1 MLTFYAQGWNNTAT
15 VGSVLA
21 YNLYWLV
28 VIMGFILM
36 RYHEVK
42 GHWPLMK
49 PKGAAVLRESS
60 RRGSDTVLGE
70 GKTANTTLEKVA

>member
-1 MLTFYAQGWNNTAT
+1 
-15 VGSVLA
+15 
-21 YNLYWLV
+21 
-28 VIMGFILM
+28 MGFILM